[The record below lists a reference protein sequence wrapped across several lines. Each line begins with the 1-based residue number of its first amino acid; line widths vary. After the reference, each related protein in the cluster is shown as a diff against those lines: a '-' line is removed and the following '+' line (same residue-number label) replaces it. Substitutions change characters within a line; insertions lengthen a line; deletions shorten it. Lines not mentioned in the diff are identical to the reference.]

1 MKNLK
6 HKAFLLILLFVGAN
20 GFAQVTIQ
28 YLIVGG
34 GGGAGNGSD
43 RTSGGGSGGQ
53 VVASSVSIN
62 SGSYSITVGSGGSS
76 ASNGASSSISGTGI
90 TTITA
95 LGGGRGGSNNSA
107 PSCVANAGGR
117 HHGGGSGLS
126 CSGANAGGAGYD
138 NASTNEYYA
147 GGGGGAGGAGQNGTN
162 GSAGGSGV
170 SNSLRANSAVTYGA
184 GGSGGR
190 QISSSS
196 ALSGSNGTPNT
207 GNGGNGGRSTF
218 QSGATTN
225 SVTGG
230 AGGSGIVVIRYAS
243 PTALATGGTITSYS
257 LSGTTYQVHT
267 FTSGGTFALSLTPAT
282 ANVSGGGTF
291 CGSTTLTASG
301 GSGGTI
307 YWQTSS
313 TGTNTTYSG
322 STLAV
327 SSSGTWWARSLSGS
341 TWGSAGTSATVT
353 INAVPS
359 AVTVS
364 GGTSVCGPATVTLTS
379 SGGSG
384 GITYWQGTTSN
395 GTSTATNSTSQ
406 NVSSTG
412 TYYFRSVSSN
422 GCWGTQGSATVTIS
436 NPSVSGSISGSNS
449 INSGGNATLT
459 LSGHTGSIQWQT
471 SNNDTTFSNASGT
484 STNASYTTP
493 NLTNTTTN
501 SKATYYRVVVTSG
514 VCASATT
521 ASATI
526 LVLPSTTPSSTTLS
540 VGGTG
545 GTITIPNNTATVVD
559 AGLTVTSNGNIAGF
573 TVSISENYSSGD
585 VLGYTGTL
593 PSGVTTSGFS
603 TTSRSIVFRG
613 NASAA
618 QWQAFLRTVTL
629 RSTSVTCNPEKRKVT
644 FTVSTNFYN
653 YFNGHYYEYV
663 SSGRIWSDAKAHAE
677 SKTFFGR
684 QGYLATINSAE
695 ENAYISKLI
704 GQNSWLGATD
714 NYLEI
719 NKAVGY
725 SKYSS
730 QLQAEGKYHWVTGPE
745 KGVQISN
752 GSSSIPGRYLRWAGG
767 EPNNFNTGFKDR
779 SLNMYGEHYLH
790 IYSSSSTW
798 NDFPDDRR
806 LGSII
811 EYGDM
816 PGDNPVTGIDY
827 TRDITITGMTGGSIT
842 GGLGTVC
849 SGTNTT
855 TLTLT
860 GASGTVSRWEL
871 SDDNFLSNVQTIS
884 NTTTTLNATN
894 LTEKTFYRAV
904 MVNGG
909 CILPTPSTHIN
920 VLELDGGVISATT
933 NEGCAGSAINLTLGG
948 HKGTVSKW
956 QISTNS
962 NGSSA
967 SDIASTS
974 TSLSHTISSAGT
986 YYISAVVGNSSCS
999 NSQNSEWYPVVIAS
1013 AGAPTAGEV
1022 SSAAHC
1028 GSANNGTLTLKGSK
1042 GGSSY
1047 LWQQSTDG
1055 GSTWSNAGSTT
1066 TRLTYNN
1073 ISQNTQYRVQ
1083 VSKGSCGSATS
1094 SVGEIIIYGTSISQW
1109 TGGGVNANW
1118 STSGN
1123 WCGGVIGTTG
1133 RRVAI
1138 SEDASSDPMLD
1149 GHLALSELNFNASG
1163 RKVILG
1169 SFDISIDN
1177 ILGAD
1182 SLNYFKTTDTGSLVR
1197 SIANLDSFTFAV
1209 GLSSYNPVT
1218 ITNRTGVSDTF
1229 SVYVYDEV
1237 YEGGFKGNGNALG
1250 NKPRIQCTWEIGKT
1264 KANGGSGV
1272 DFTFEWEVAKR
1283 KGGNAGSLVN
1293 PTVNHFNRNTNT
1305 WEFASNTSKIR
1316 GQNYLTLTGYMG
1328 TFSPFAI
1335 GEDVAVLPLS
1345 LGEFKVAQEG
1355 NAGVLR
1361 WLTLTENNTEKTEIL
1376 KSSNGTEWEKIGE
1389 VEAAGN
1395 SYSTR
1400 EYIYSDHALGSV
1412 NYYQLQFIDKD
1423 GAKEKSVVRILVKQE
1438 PTTAWQ
1444 VSVYPN
1450 PSFGE
1455 IYIETAKPCSYE
1467 IMNVEGKSIQKGEI
1481 RANKKIE
1488 GLGRG
1493 MYFVKCTA
1501 PNSQETWTKFI
1512 VQ

>member
-6 HKAFLLILLFVGAN
+6 HKAFLLILLFIGSN
-20 GFAQVTIQ
+20 LFAQVSVDI
-28 YLIVGG
+28 LVVAGGGGGGHRHAG
-34 GGGAGNGSD
+34 GGGAGGLKFVQN
-43 RTSGGGSGGQ
+43 Q
-53 VVASSVSIN
+53 SIN
-62 SGSYSITVGSGGSS
+62 RGQSYSITVGSGGNGSTQQNSGSS
-76 ASNGASSSISGTGI
+76 ANDGGSSLFGTLITTTGGGVGGSNTHTGRNGGSGGGGSNGSNGGSGISGEGNNGGNQNNGNGCCHGFGNGGGGSGAAGQNSTGGAGSNGGIGTQLSISGT
-90 TTITA
+90 A
-95 LGGGRGGSNNSA
+95 
-107 PSCVANAGGR
+107 V
-117 HHGGGSGLS
+117 
-126 CSGANAGGAGYD
+126 
-138 NASTNEYYA
+138 YYA
-147 GGGGGAGGAGQNGTN
+147 GGGGGGTASTTQYSGGLGGGGNGGTTSSMAGVNGTVNTGGGGGGGGATSTSSGNG
-162 GSAGGSGV
+162 GSGGSGV
-170 SNSLRANSAVTYGA
+170 VIIRYPSNS
-184 GGSGGR
+184 
-190 QISSSS
+190 
-196 ALSGSNGTPNT
+196 P
-207 GNGGNGGRSTF
+207 
-218 QSGATTN
+218 
-225 SVTGG
+225 
-230 AGGSGIVVIRYAS
+230 
-243 PTALATGGTITSYS
+243 LATGGTITSYVANGS
-257 LSGTTYQVHT
+257 NGTNGVTYQVHT
-267 FTSGGTFALSLTPAT
+267 FISSGTFVYTGIISTQPSSATQNVCLNGTPNNLSVSITGSSQTYQWYSNTIPSNSGGTLISGATNNSYTPP
-282 ANVSGGGTF
+282 
-291 CGSTTLTASG
+291 
-301 GSGGTI
+301 
-307 YWQTSS
+307 TSS
-313 TGTNTTYSG
+313 TGTRYYYC
-322 STLAV
+322 AV
-327 SSSGTWWARSLSGS
+327 SSVNSGIT
-341 TWGSAGTSATVT
+341 TNQTS
-353 INAVPS
+353 N
-359 AVTVS
+359 VS
-364 GGTSVCGPATVTLTS
+364 GAININT
-379 SGGSG
+379 
-384 GITYWQGTTSN
+384 
-395 GTSTATNSTSQ
+395 
-406 NVSSTG
+406 
-412 TYYFRSVSSN
+412 
-422 GCWGTQGSATVTIS
+422 
-436 NPSVSGSISGSNS
+436 PSVSGSISGSNS

-1400 EYIYSDHALGSV
+1400 EYIYIDHALGKV